1 LLVGIADETV
11 AVNGSGAQNVK
22 TRAAK
27 YLTDRAA
34 MSADLAPILETIFD
48 PALADTM
55 PGRHVPASETA
66 ADRRARQR
74 LEQQDKEKAKGD
86 LDLIR
91 RSAVALAAETEEPT
105 LAKVV
110 DVLRYR
116 IGTRAPLLDEE
127 NEPRVRIMTLHG
139 AKGLEEESVIVC
151 GLANEIIP
159 GRQRT
164 DPIEAAN
171 HVREQRRLLY
181 VAVTRAREELI
192 LSWSSTM
199 ATADT
204 YTMASSPTRSAI
216 AGPRPN

>member
-1 LLVGIADETV
+1 V
-11 AVNGSGAQNVK
+11 
-22 TRAAK
+22 
-27 YLTDRAA
+27 
-34 MSADLAPILETIFD
+34 
-48 PALADTM
+48 
-55 PGRHVPASETA
+55 
-66 ADRRARQR
+66 
-74 LEQQDKEKAKGD
+74 
-86 LDLIR
+86 
-91 RSAVALAAETEEPT
+91 LAAEIEEPT
-105 LAKVV
+105 LAKIV

-116 IGTRAPLLDEE
+116 IGTHAPLLDEE

-159 GRQRT
+159 GRPKP
-164 DPIEAAN
+164 DPNEAAH

-204 YTMASSPTRSAI
+204 YNNGIVAHPFRTRRTVSQLTKT
-216 AGPRPN
+216 GLLPHRPHAPEPGETWRRRQTGH